1 MAGGGYRYGGPFCAV
16 RGIGRDP
23 GDPDTV
29 NAEVVLPAD
38 TDISG
43 YGIHPALL
51 DAALHPLAAVLF
63 DGGDDGAGGARL
75 PFVFTGVVLYA
86 SAATRLLVRL
96 TRTGPDS
103 WGLRAVDPAGAAVIS
118 IDSVTLRPVSDTTL
132 SA

>member
-1 MAGGGYRYGGPFCAV
+1 MRRWPVGAISYGGPFCAV

-51 DAALHPLAAVLF
+51 DAALHPLAAVLH
-63 DGGDDGAGGARL
+63 DDGDDGVRVGARL

-86 SAATRLLVRL
+86 SAATRLLVR
-96 TRTGPDS
+96 
-103 WGLRAVDPAGAAVIS
+103 
-118 IDSVTLRPVSDTTL
+118 
-132 SA
+132 